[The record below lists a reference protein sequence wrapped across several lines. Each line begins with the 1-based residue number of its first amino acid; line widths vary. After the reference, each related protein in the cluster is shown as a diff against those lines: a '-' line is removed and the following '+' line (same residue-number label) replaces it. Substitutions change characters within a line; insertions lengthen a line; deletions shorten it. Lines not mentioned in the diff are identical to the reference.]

1 VAVTWEA
8 AARSILP
15 PPLTIGFAREEPVLK
30 LFTGRWAELTRADLI
45 CSGDQLGCS
54 CISNAAE
61 PATWGVAILV
71 PWKNAKQGGLAQ
83 PKLGIEE

>member
-1 VAVTWEA
+1 MTWEA

-15 PPLTIGFAREEPVLK
+15 EPLTIGLLSPAPVEK
-30 LFTGRWAELTRADLI
+30 LFTGRCAELTSADLI
-45 CSGDQLGCS
+45 CSGDQVGCS
-54 CISNAAE
+54 CIRRAAE
-61 PATWGVAILV
+61 PATCGVAMLV

>member
-1 VAVTWEA
+1 MGLV
-8 AARSILP
+8 SGL
-15 PPLTIGFAREEPVLK
+15 PVLK
-30 LFTGRWAELTRADLI
+30 LFTGLCAELTSADLI
-45 CSGDQLGCS
+45 CSGDQFGCS

-61 PATWGVAILV
+61 PATWGVAMLV